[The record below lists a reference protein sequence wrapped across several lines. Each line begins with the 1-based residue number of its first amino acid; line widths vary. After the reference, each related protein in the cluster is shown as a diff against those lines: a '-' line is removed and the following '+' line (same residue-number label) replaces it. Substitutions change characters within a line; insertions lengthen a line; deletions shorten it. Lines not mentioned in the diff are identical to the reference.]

1 MTLSDRNFMRLCL
14 AMTVSLFFHAL
25 LLGIQDPAIAD
36 RKVEPLISNSQ
47 QLNVVLA
54 AKPRSRHEDARQRA
68 ASKHSKNLAVRKI
81 QKPLAR
87 EQQKI
92 TTADKAEEPAPKSS
106 MPDSAVKA
114 STVKAEESPTQAIG
128 LALQSMVSQQYMM
141 MRLQQFF
148 SISRQNAGGIIKSRF
163 TQDKITHYQGKR
175 CALRLLVAPV
185 PGQGYE
191 IAQPEC
197 DDPELAA
204 ELQAMTWSTAMPL
217 PSEYSL
223 PYQGLIVYLNI
234 GSYDVSIG
242 LEPIV
247 AQSHN
252 TVAPD

>member
-1 MTLSDRNFMRLCL
+1 MGNRDFVRLCL
-14 AMTVSLFFHAL
+14 AMAASVFFHAL
-25 LLGIQDPAIAD
+25 LLGMQGSAIDD
-36 RKVEPLISNSQ
+36 RRVEPLISHSQ

-54 AKPRSRHEDARQRA
+54 VNPHSRHEDARQRP
-68 ASKHSKNLAVRKI
+68 ASKHPENLAIRKI
-81 QKPLAR
+81 QKPLAA

-92 TTADKAEEPAPKSS
+92 IPRDKAEEAAPKSS

-114 STVKAEESPTQAIG
+114 SSVKAEENPAQTIG
-128 LALQSMVSQQYMM
+128 VALQGMMSQQYMM

-148 SISRQNAGGIIKSRF
+148 SMSRKNASGIIKSRF

-204 ELQAMTWSTAMPL
+204 ELQAMPWGAAMPL

-223 PYQGLIVYLNI
+223 PYLGWVIYLNV
-234 GSYDVSIG
+234 GSYDVSVG

>member
-1 MTLSDRNFMRLCL
+1 MGNRDFVRLCL
-14 AMTVSLFFHAL
+14 AMAASVFFHAL
-25 LLGIQDPAIAD
+25 LLGMQDSAIAD
-36 RKVEPLISNSQ
+36 RRVEPLISHSQ

-54 AKPRSRHEDARQRA
+54 VKPHPRHEDARQRA
-68 ASKHSKNLAVRKI
+68 ASKHPKNLAVRKI
-81 QKPLAR
+81 QKPLAG

-92 TTADKAEEPAPKSS
+92 IPRGKAEEPVPEPS
-106 MPDSAVKA
+106 MPDSAVN
-114 STVKAEESPTQAIG
+114 TEENPAQAIG
-128 LALQSMVSQQYMM
+128 VALQSMMSQQYTM

-148 SISRQNAGGIIKSRF
+148 SMSRENASGIIKSRF

-191 IAQPEC
+191 IVQPEC

-204 ELQAMTWSTAMPL
+204 ELQAMPWSTAMPL

-242 LEPIV
+242 LQPIV
-247 AQSHN
+247 ARLQN
-252 TVAPD
+252 KGTPD

>member
-1 MTLSDRNFMRLCL
+1 MGNRDFVRLCL
-14 AMTVSLFFHAL
+14 AMAASVFFHAL
-25 LLGIQDPAIAD
+25 LLGMQDPAIAD

-54 AKPRSRHEDARQRA
+54 AKPRPRHEDARQRA

-81 QKPLAR
+81 QKPLAA

-92 TTADKAEEPAPKSS
+92 MPRDKAEEPAPSRPDTS
-106 MPDSAVKA
+106 M
-114 STVKAEESPTQAIG
+114 KAEEIPAQAIG
-128 LALQSMVSQQYMM
+128 AALQSMVSQQYMM

-148 SISRQNAGGIIKSRF
+148 SMSRQNASGVIKNRF
-163 TQDKITHYQGKR
+163 TQDKMTHYQGKR

-204 ELQAMTWSTAMPL
+204 ELQAMPWNTAMPL

-223 PYQGLIVYLNI
+223 PYQGLVIYLNI
-234 GSYDVSIG
+234 SSYDVAIR

-247 AQSHN
+247 AQFQN
-252 TVAPD
+252 TGAPD

>member
-1 MTLSDRNFMRLCL
+1 MGNRDFVRLCL
-14 AMTVSLFFHAL
+14 AMAASVFFHAL
-25 LLGIQDPAIAD
+25 LLGMQAPAIAD
-36 RKVEPLISNSQ
+36 RRVEPLISHSQ

-54 AKPRSRHEDARQRA
+54 VKPHPRHENARQRA
-68 ASKHSKNLAVRKI
+68 ASKHPKNLAVRKI
-81 QKPLAR
+81 QKPLAG

-92 TTADKAEEPAPKSS
+92 MPRDKGEEAAPKSL

-114 STVKAEESPTQAIG
+114 PSVKAEESPAQAIG
-128 LALQSMVSQQYMM
+128 VALQSMVSQQYMM

-148 SISRQNAGGIIKSRF
+148 SMSRENANRIIKSRF
-163 TQDKITHYQGKR
+163 TQDKITPYQDKR
-175 CALRLLVAPV
+175 CTLRLLVAPV

-204 ELQAMTWSTAMPL
+204 ELQAMPWSAAMPL

-223 PYQGLIVYLNI
+223 PYLGLVIYLNV
-234 GSYDVSIG
+234 GSYDVSVG

-247 AQSHN
+247 ARLQN
-252 TVAPD
+252 KGTPD

>member
-1 MTLSDRNFMRLCL
+1 MGNRDFVRLCL
-14 AMTVSLFFHAL
+14 AMAASVFFHAL
-25 LLGIQDPAIAD
+25 LLGMQLSATNNS
-36 RKVEPLISNSQ
+36 KVGLAASNS
-47 QLNVVLA
+47 LHVKLVTT
-54 AKPRSRHEDARQRA
+54 KPSFHHEDARQRA
-68 ASKHSKNLAVRKI
+68 ASKHPKNLAVRKI
-81 QKPLAR
+81 QKPFAG

-92 TTADKAEEPAPKSS
+92 TTADKTEEPAPKSS

-114 STVKAEESPTQAIG
+114 PSVKAEETPAQAIG
-128 LALQSMVSQQYMM
+128 AALQSMVSQQYMM

-148 SISRQNAGGIIKSRF
+148 SMSRENASGIIKSRF
-163 TQDKITHYQGKR
+163 TQDKMTHYQGKR

-204 ELQAMTWSTAMPL
+204 ELQAMPWSAAMPL

-223 PYQGLIVYLNI
+223 PYLGLVIYLNV
-234 GSYDVSIG
+234 GSYDVSVG

-247 AQSHN
+247 AQLQN
-252 TVAPD
+252 KPK

>member
-1 MTLSDRNFMRLCL
+1 MGNRDFVRLCL
-14 AMTVSLFFHAL
+14 AMAASVFFHAL
-25 LLGIQDPAIAD
+25 LLGMQDPAIAD

-54 AKPRSRHEDARQRA
+54 AKPRPRHEDARQRA

-81 QKPLAR
+81 QKPLAG

-92 TTADKAEEPAPKSS
+92 IPRDKAEEAAPKSS
-106 MPDSAVKA
+106 MPDSGVKA
-114 STVKAEESPTQAIG
+114 STVKAEESPAQAIG
-128 LALQSMVSQQYMM
+128 VALQSMMSQQYMM

-148 SISRQNAGGIIKSRF
+148 SMSRENASGIIKNRF

-204 ELQAMTWSTAMPL
+204 ELQTMPWSAAMPL

-223 PYQGLIVYLNI
+223 PYLGLVIYLNI
-234 GSYDVSIG
+234 GSYDVSVG

-247 AQSHN
+247 ARLQN
-252 TVAPD
+252 KGTPD

>member
-1 MTLSDRNFMRLCL
+1 LGNRDFVRLCL
-14 AMTVSLFFHAL
+14 AMAASVFFHAL
-25 LLGIQDPAIAD
+25 LLGMQDPAIAD

-54 AKPRSRHEDARQRA
+54 AKPRPRHEDARQRA

-81 QKPLAR
+81 QKPLAA

-92 TTADKAEEPAPKSS
+92 MPRDKAEEPAPSRPDTS
-106 MPDSAVKA
+106 M
-114 STVKAEESPTQAIG
+114 KAEEIPAQAIG
-128 LALQSMVSQQYMM
+128 AALQSMVSQQYMM

-148 SISRQNAGGIIKSRF
+148 SMSRQNASGVIKNRF
-163 TQDKITHYQGKR
+163 TQDKMTHYQGKR

-204 ELQAMTWSTAMPL
+204 ELQAMPWNAAMPL

-223 PYQGLIVYLNI
+223 PYQGLVIYLNI
-234 GSYDVSIG
+234 SSYDVAIR

-247 AQSHN
+247 AQFQN
-252 TVAPD
+252 TGAPD

>member
-1 MTLSDRNFMRLCL
+1 MGNRDFVRLCL
-14 AMTVSLFFHAL
+14 AMAASVFFHAL
-25 LLGIQDPAIAD
+25 LLGMQDPAIAD

-54 AKPRSRHEDARQRA
+54 AKPRPRHEDARQRA

-81 QKPLAR
+81 QKPLAA

-92 TTADKAEEPAPKSS
+92 MPRDKAEEPAPSRPDTS
-106 MPDSAVKA
+106 M
-114 STVKAEESPTQAIG
+114 KAEEIPAQAIG
-128 LALQSMVSQQYMM
+128 AALQSMVSQQYMM

-148 SISRQNAGGIIKSRF
+148 SMSRQNASGVIKNRF
-163 TQDKITHYQGKR
+163 TQDKMTHYQGKR

-204 ELQAMTWSTAMPL
+204 ELQAMPWNAAMPL

-223 PYQGLIVYLNI
+223 PYQGLVIYLNI
-234 GSYDVSIG
+234 SSYDVAIR

-247 AQSHN
+247 AQFQN
-252 TVAPD
+252 TGAPD

>member
-1 MTLSDRNFMRLCL
+1 MSDRDFMRLCL
-14 AMTVSLFFHAL
+14 AMVASVFFHAL
-25 LLGIQDPAIAD
+25 LLGIQAPAIDD
-36 RKVEPLISNSQ
+36 RRVEPLISHSQ

-54 AKPRSRHEDARQRA
+54 VKPRPRHEEARQRA
-68 ASKHSKNLAVRKI
+68 ASKHLKNLAVRKI
-81 QKPLAR
+81 QKPLAA

-92 TTADKAEEPAPKSS
+92 MPGDKAEEPAPKSS

-114 STVKAEESPTQAIG
+114 SSVKAEETPAQAIG
-128 LALQSMVSQQYMM
+128 VALQSMMSQQYMM

-148 SISRQNAGGIIKSRF
+148 SMSRQNASGIIKSRF
-163 TQDKITHYQGKR
+163 TQDKMTHYQGKR
-175 CALRLLVAPV
+175 CALRLLVAAV

-204 ELQAMTWSTAMPL
+204 ELQAMPWSTAMPL

-234 GSYDVSIG
+234 GSYDVAIG

-247 AQSHN
+247 ARLQN
-252 TVAPD
+252 TGAPD